1 MRCDG
6 MFSLDLE
13 EWVLSFAAE
22 AMVFVISF

>member
-6 MFSLDLE
+6 MLSLDLE

-22 AMVFVISF
+22 AMAFVISF